1 MNKLILITLLS
12 TQLLFLSFSVKAVK
26 EESFSVGE
34 KIVPS
39 VTKALTHKRKKQL
52 THMVKQDCGSCHGMT
67 LKGGLGPA
75 LLPEN
80 VKDKPIL
87 FLQNTILYGRPG
99 TAMPPWKTI
108 LTEQETLWIAQQLQ
122 QGIEKGINNEK

>member
-1 MNKLILITLLS
+1 MSLWS
-12 TQLLFLSFSVKAVK
+12 TQLLLLSLASEAK
-26 EESFSVGE
+26 EATTSSEHSSAIQSE
-34 KIVPS
+34 KQVLS
-39 VTKALTHKRKKQL
+39 HERKEQL
-52 THMVKQDCGSCHGMT
+52 IHMVKQDCGSCHGMT

-108 LTEQETLWIAQQLQ
+108 LTKQETLWISQQLQ
-122 QGIEKGINNEK
+122 QGFEQEIQHEQ

>member
-1 MNKLILITLLS
+1 VNKFFLIALLS
-12 TQLLFLSFSVKAVK
+12 TQLLFLSFSGKANKTTLSVDKPVIQSK
-26 EESFSVGE
+26 EPLLGYQ
-34 KIVPS
+34 
-39 VTKALTHKRKKQL
+39 RKQQL
-52 THMVKQDCGSCHGMT
+52 IHLVKQDCGSCHGMT

-108 LTEQETLWIAQQLQ
+108 LTEQETLWIAKQLQ
-122 QGIEKGINNEK
+122 QGINKGINNEQ

>member
-1 MNKLILITLLS
+1 MSLSIIKRFYRITAIAFVFFMLINQSYANETSLS
-12 TQLLFLSFSVKAVK
+12 NSQ
-26 EESFSVGE
+26 
-34 KIVPS
+34 
-39 VTKALTHKRKKQL
+39 KKQL

-80 VKDKPIL
+80 LEGKPLL

-99 TAMPPWKTI
+99 TAMPPWKTL
-108 LTEQETLWIAQQLQ
+108 LTEQEVLWISQQLKTGKIVKQ
-122 QGIEKGINNEK
+122 